1 MRIKQVSPLDYKR
14 LFEETAGGPEVLDEL
29 TRRFGGAIFVKGGP
43 EGDRQTCF
51 NAGRRDVLDF
61 ILRQI
66 NLADGVNDDVED

>member
-1 MRIKQVSPLDYKR
+1 MMLKQVRPEDYKR
-14 LFEETAGGPEVLDEL
+14 IFEETPGGAEVLDEL
-29 TRRFGGAIFVKGGP
+29 TRRFGGAVFVKGGA

-66 NLADGVNDDVED
+66 NLADGVSDDVED

>member
-1 MRIKQVSPLDYKR
+1 MLKQVRPEDYKR
-14 LFEETAGGPEVLDEL
+14 IFEETPGGAEVLDEL
-29 TRRFGGAIFVKGGP
+29 TRRFGGAVFVKGGA

-66 NLADGVNDDVED
+66 NLADGVSDDVED